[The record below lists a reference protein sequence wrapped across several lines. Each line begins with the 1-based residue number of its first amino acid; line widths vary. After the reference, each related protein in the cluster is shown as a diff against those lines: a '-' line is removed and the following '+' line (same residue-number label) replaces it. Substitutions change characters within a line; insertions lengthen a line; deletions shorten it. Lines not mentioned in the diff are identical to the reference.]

1 MPGGNRHTPERHHT
15 RQLRRDERG
24 TGGET
29 RELRSSQYAFLFLYR
44 LVITCDTCAT
54 HCDTDRDEREPVQER
69 TWPTCARTRR
79 RATGSLHSGTHSH
92 TTGHT
97 TGHRRERARGGAN
110 KRLRQSTSKQLSQQF
125 SRLAPH
131 NFASMIAYIVYN
143 QESCNAPRPLYSLR
157 LQYAYASAGS
167 ARALDGQREHAHHI
181 APDLFARWTFSELT
195 LPMHTASP
203 YSHSHRRSPRRSWPE
218 MSRRTSP
225 RTHPCRGRR

>member
-1 MPGGNRHTPERHHT
+1 MRHTAT
-15 RQLRRDERG
+15 R
-24 TGGET
+24 TET
-29 RELRSSQYAFLFLYR
+29 RESRFKSVPGQPALVLDDAR
-44 LVITCDTCAT
+44 LVLCTLVLTVSHDTT
-54 HCDTDRDEREPVQER
+54 HDRAQ
-69 TWPTCARTRR
+69 A
-79 RATGSLHSGTHSH
+79 
-92 TTGHT
+92 
-97 TGHRRERARGGAN
+97 RREGAN
-110 KRLRQSTSKQLSQQF
+110 KRHVEIAQPAVF
-125 SRLAPH
+125 APH

>member
-1 MPGGNRHTPERHHT
+1 MRH
-15 RQLRRDERG
+15 L
-24 TGGET
+24 
-29 RELRSSQYAFLFLYR
+29 
-44 LVITCDTCAT
+44 CDTLR
-54 HCDTDRDEREPVQER
+54 HGQ
-69 TWPTCARTRR
+69 
-79 RATGSLHSGTHSH
+79 
-92 TTGHT
+92 
-97 TGHRRERARGGAN
+97 RRERAGSRAYLANLRSYSTTRNWFSALWYSQSHDTRQGTGEAREPDLGGTIHN
-110 KRLRQSTSKQLSQQF
+110 YKQTRHTTHVETAQPAVF
-125 SRLAPH
+125 APH

-157 LQYAYASAGS
+157 LQYAYAYASAGS
-167 ARALDGQREHAHHI
+167 ARAVDGQRQREHAHHI

>member
-44 LVITCDTCAT
+44 LVITCDTLRHGQRRERAGSRAYLANLRSYST
-54 HCDTDRDEREPVQER
+54 TRDWFSALWYSQF
-69 TWPTCARTRR
+69 
-79 RATGSLHSGTHSH
+79 H

-97 TGHRRERARGGAN
+97 TGDRAQARREGAN
-110 KRLRQSTSKQLSQQF
+110 KRHVEIAQPAVF
-125 SRLAPH
+125 APH